1 MVIKR
6 SIVAKQFDPRTL
18 PDLIRRPL
26 VTEKA
31 TVLLEDN
38 KYTFEVVS
46 QATKPQIKA
55 AIEELFDV
63 EVVSVNT
70 YNPPQ
75 KQRRIGRFTGHR
87 PQYKRAVVTL
97 APGDSITL
105 FPEV

>member
-1 MVIKR
+1 M
-6 SIVAKQFDPRTL
+6 VAKQFDSRTL

-31 TVLLEDN
+31 TLLLEN
-38 KYTFEVVS
+38 NQYTFEVVP

-63 EVVSVNT
+63 KVVSVNT
-70 YNPPQ
+70 YNPPA
-75 KQRRIGRFTGHR
+75 KDRRMGRFAGHR

-97 APGDSITL
+97 AAGDSITL